1 MHQKQDQNDRNLST
15 KPRGH
20 RESRTK
26 VVMKQLNVRMDDTI
40 IHKLKK
46 FSEKTGKSQSYLVQ
60 EAISS
65 YLWNMKDR
73 YG

>member
-1 MHQKQDQNDRNLST
+1 
-15 KPRGH
+15 
-20 RESRTK
+20 
-26 VVMKQLNVRMDDTI
+26 MKQLNVRMDDTI

>member
-1 MHQKQDQNDRNLST
+1 MDSHEIQRAA